1 MRKLILLMHVS
12 LDGYVATENGGMDW
26 ISFDDELFSDV
37 GELTR
42 DADAALYGRVTY
54 DMMEGYW
61 PNAGKQPNAS
71 AHTKEH
77 SGWYNRVTKY
87 VVSRSQPN
95 TGDKA
100 EVIGKNLIEEMRKIK
115 SQPGKNIV
123 MIGSPSVARDLI
135 SAGLIDE
142 FWLSLNPVI
151 LGKGISMY
159 PEMND
164 LVKMQLTKSKTYQ
177 CGVIV
182 LSYSLKA

>member
-1 MRKLILLMHVS
+1 MRKLILLMHAS
-12 LDGYVATENGGMDW
+12 MDGYVATEDGGMDW

-37 GELTR
+37 GDITK

-61 PNAGKQPNAS
+61 PNAGKQPNAN
-71 AHTKEH
+71 AHTKQH
-77 SGWYNRVTKY
+77 SEWYNKVTKY
-87 VVSRSQPN
+87 VVSRSQPK

-100 EVIGKNLIEEMRKIK
+100 EVIGKDLREEIRNIK

-135 SAGLIDE
+135 EAGLVDE
-142 FWLSLNPVI
+142 ILWNLNPVI
-151 LGKGISMY
+151 LGKGIPMY

-164 LVKMQLTKSKTYQ
+164 RVKMKLTKSKTYQ
-177 CGVIV
+177 CGVIG
-182 LSYSLKA
+182 LTFDL